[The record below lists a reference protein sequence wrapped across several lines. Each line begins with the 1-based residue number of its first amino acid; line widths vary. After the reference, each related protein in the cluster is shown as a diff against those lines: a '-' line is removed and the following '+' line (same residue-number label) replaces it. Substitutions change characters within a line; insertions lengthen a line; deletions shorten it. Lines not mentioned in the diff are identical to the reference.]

1 MVTVVPTLEWL
12 SVKEF
17 LSALV
22 TERMELTQK
31 DMLNAVAAFDERA
44 VIKTNE
50 YEE

>member
-1 MVTVVPTLEWL
+1 MVIREGV
-12 SVKEF
+12 

-50 YEE
+50 YEEYNS